1 MNLANGITLSRL
13 PLLFII
19 VGFLYARK
27 MKHSATIATILFFFA
42 AWTDWLDGFLA
53 RRMKQTSSLGAF
65 ADAVTDKIF
74 MIGIFITMLL
84 LHIVPHWTL
93 FFIILILLREFLI
106 TALRAVAATKSIVI
120 AAEKAGK
127 LKTVIQMVSTMA
139 LLIWFTLKKDYP
151 KLLDEDYMDVLHYI
165 GIGLFVIATFMTAT
179 SGVQYI
185 IKYRAVLADL

>member
-1 MNLANGITLSRL
+1 MNIANAVTLSRL
-13 PLLFII
+13 PLLFVI
-19 VGFLYARK
+19 VGLLYSRHPNTATY
-27 MKHSATIATILFFFA
+27 ATIVFFFG

-53 RRMKQTSSLGAF
+53 RRMKKVSSLGAF

-84 LHIVPHWTL
+84 LNIVPHWTL

-106 TALRAVAATKSIVI
+106 TALRAVAATKQIVI

-127 LKTVIQMVSTMA
+127 LKTVIQMVSTMI
-139 LLIWFTLKKDYP
+139 LLIWFTLNKDYP
-151 KLLDEDYMDVLHYI
+151 DLVTEQFLNYLHKIGVVL
-165 GIGLFVIATFMTAT
+165 FSIATFMTAS

-185 IKYRAVLADL
+185 IKYRNVLADL